1 MNKLATIQEGYVSET
16 DRSRI
21 CSFDNEVIDEP
32 TKPLIHQAARLWYFK
47 EGKGVIIV
55 DGKEYRI
62 LPNTL
67 IAIVP
72 WEITDVSEV
81 DVPLQFSKV
90 VYDYSY
96 INSTLKSTY
105 NNENEL
111 GELLRLVSTHPA
123 LYLTDK
129 QAQKID
135 QIFNELQSELGVES
149 DLEESKPKVLSD
161 LYVTCKVIEV
171 LTLYERYID
180 ENLSG
185 DKIDELDF
193 SNAQGR
199 SILTY
204 MYSHSSEK
212 LSLEKVAK
220 VFFMSESSVSKHIM
234 DLTGVSFINVLNDIR
249 LEKAV
254 DYLIHTD
261 LSLNDIASL
270 LGFVDASHISK
281 HFQSNVG
288 ITPMEYRKYYRNANS
303 PSFSHTSKDFAYLVT
318 DYLYKNYATE
328 KLNATQVAERFGI
341 SVVELNRSLLYYTEK
356 NFDNLLNFIRINK
369 ACELLASTDDQILY
383 IAIDVGYSNVKT
395 FNLNFIK
402 YKNMTPS
409 QFRKN
414 VTLQFKDGSEINNDE
429 SKNEN

>member
-171 LTLYERYID
+171 LTLYERYI
-180 ENLSG
+180 E
-185 DKIDELDF
+185 
-193 SNAQGR
+193 
-199 SILTY
+199 
-204 MYSHSSEK
+204 
-212 LSLEKVAK
+212 
-220 VFFMSESSVSKHIM
+220 
-234 DLTGVSFINVLNDIR
+234 
-249 LEKAV
+249 
-254 DYLIHTD
+254 
-261 LSLNDIASL
+261 
-270 LGFVDASHISK
+270 
-281 HFQSNVG
+281 
-288 ITPMEYRKYYRNANS
+288 
-303 PSFSHTSKDFAYLVT
+303 
-318 DYLYKNYATE
+318 
-328 KLNATQVAERFGI
+328 
-341 SVVELNRSLLYYTEK
+341 
-356 NFDNLLNFIRINK
+356 INK
-369 ACELLASTDDQILY
+369 RKKLIKFLTNFKVNLGWKVILKK
-383 IAIDVGYSNVKT
+383 V
-395 FNLNFIK
+395 NLK
-402 YKNMTPS
+402 S
-409 QFRKN
+409 
-414 VTLQFKDGSEINNDE
+414 
-429 SKNEN
+429 